1 MPGLPDE
8 VELGDSRKTPLH
20 AWGGVLPVQKGTNC
34 MAKAQ
39 AVKEP
44 NAIVRYYRET
54 VGELKKVVWPTREE
68 AWRLTLIVLLVIAV
82 MAAILGTADYLF
94 TQAIRVLVGF

>member
-1 MPGLPDE
+1 
-8 VELGDSRKTPLH
+8 
-20 AWGGVLPVQKGTNC
+20 

-39 AVKEP
+39 AIKDKEP

-68 AWRLTLIVLLVIAV
+68 ALRLTWIVLAVITV
-82 MAAILGTADYLF
+82 MAAILGTADYVF
-94 TQAIRVLVGF
+94 TQAVRVLIGI

>member
-1 MPGLPDE
+1 
-8 VELGDSRKTPLH
+8 
-20 AWGGVLPVQKGTNC
+20 

-68 AWRLTLIVLLVIAV
+68 AWRLTLIVLVV
-82 MAAILGTADYLF
+82 PTH
-94 TQAIRVLVGF
+94 T

>member
-1 MPGLPDE
+1 MT
-8 VELGDSRKTPLH
+8 VK
-20 AWGGVLPVQKGTNC
+20 KGTCC

-54 VGELKKVVWPTREE
+54 VGELKKVVWPTWPE
-68 AWRLTLIVLLVIAV
+68 ARRLTLIVLIVITI
-82 MAAILGTADYLF
+82 MAAILGSADYVF
-94 TQAIRVLVGF
+94 TQAIRVLVGL

>member
-1 MPGLPDE
+1 
-8 VELGDSRKTPLH
+8 
-20 AWGGVLPVQKGTNC
+20 

-39 AVKEP
+39 AIKEP

-68 AWRLTLIVLLVIAV
+68 AIRLTWIVLVVITI
-82 MAAILGTADYLF
+82 MAIILGTADYLF
-94 TQAIRVLVGF
+94 SQLFRFLISL